1 MKTNPRSTTR
11 SLVLAALFLAL
22 ASRRAAPM
30 RRAQMEKTGFG
41 LRIRL
46 PAGICEKYS
55 RCLWLCQDTAKSLQF
70 NQKAANFHEYFPA
83 CVHFA

>member
-1 MKTNPRSTTR
+1 
-11 SLVLAALFLAL
+11 
-22 ASRRAAPM
+22 
-30 RRAQMEKTGFG
+30 MEKTGFG

-83 CVHFA
+83 YVHFA